1 MTQTIRS
8 IAGIAPV
15 SQLDPAA
22 TALVLIDF
30 QNEYFDGKL
39 PLPDAVAAAEKAARL
54 VAWADRLGMP
64 VFHVRHVGPA
74 TGALFAAG
82 SHAADIHPLLAPA
95 PQHRVVTKD
104 RVASF
109 AATDLHA
116 QLQALG
122 VDTLVV
128 AGLMTH
134 MCVSTAVREARS
146 FGAASYRVVV
156 AADACATRDIADW
169 QGNVVAHA
177 DLHRANLLA
186 LHDNFADVRDTGA
199 ILELPVSANAVPTR
213 QGA

>member
-1 MTQTIRS
+1 MTQTIRTL
-8 IAGIAPV
+8 AGIAPV
-15 SQLDPAA
+15 SQFDPAA

-39 PLPDAVAAAEKAARL
+39 PLPDALPAARNAARL

-64 VFHVRHVGPA
+64 VFHVQHVNGA
-74 TGALFAAG
+74 GGALFAAG
-82 SHAADIHPLLAPA
+82 GHAVQIHPLLAPA
-95 PQHRVVTKD
+95 PRHRIVTKD

-109 AATDLHA
+109 AGTDLHA

-122 VDTLVV
+122 INTLVV

-146 FGAASYRVVV
+146 FGGASYKVVV

-169 QGNVVAHA
+169 SGHVVGHA
-177 DLHRANLLA
+177 DLHRANLTA
-186 LHDNFADVRDTGA
+186 LQDNFADVRNTGA
-199 ILELPVSANAVPTR
+199 ILELPVTAN
-213 QGA
+213 

>member
-15 SQLDPAA
+15 SQLNPAA

-30 QNEYFDGKL
+30 QNEYYDGKL
-39 PLPDAVAAAEKAARL
+39 PIPDGLPAARNAARL

-64 VFHVRHVGPA
+64 VFHVQHVGAA

-82 SHAADIHPLLAPA
+82 SHAGEIHPLLAPA
-95 PQHRVVTKD
+95 PHHHIVAKD

-109 AATDLHA
+109 AGTDLHA
-116 QLQALG
+116 QLQGLG
-122 VDTLVV
+122 INTLIV

-146 FGAASYRVVV
+146 FGASSYKVVV
-156 AADACATRDIADW
+156 AADASATRDISDW
-169 QGNVVAHA
+169 NGDVVAHA
-177 DLHRANLLA
+177 GLHRATLTA
-186 LHDNFADVRDTGA
+186 LHDNFADVRNTGA
-199 ILELPVSANAVPTR
+199 ILELPVSAN
-213 QGA
+213 

>member
-1 MTQTIRS
+1 MTHTIRQ

-15 SQLDPAA
+15 SQFDPQA

-30 QNEYFDGKL
+30 QNEYFDGDRPGKL
-39 PLPDAVAAAEKAARL
+39 PLPDGMPAARNAARL

-64 VFHVRHVGPA
+64 VFHVQHVGA
-74 TGALFAAG
+74 AHGALFAAG
-82 SHAADIHPLLAPA
+82 SHAAQIHPLLAPS
-95 PQHRVVTKD
+95 PRHRIVTKD

-109 AATDLHA
+109 AGTDLHA

-122 VDTLVV
+122 ITTLVV

-169 QGNVVAHA
+169 NGGVVGHA
-177 DLHRANLLA
+177 ELHRANLLA
-186 LHDNFADVRDTGA
+186 LHDNFADVHNTGA
-199 ILELPVSANAVPTR
+199 ILELPVTA
-213 QGA
+213 